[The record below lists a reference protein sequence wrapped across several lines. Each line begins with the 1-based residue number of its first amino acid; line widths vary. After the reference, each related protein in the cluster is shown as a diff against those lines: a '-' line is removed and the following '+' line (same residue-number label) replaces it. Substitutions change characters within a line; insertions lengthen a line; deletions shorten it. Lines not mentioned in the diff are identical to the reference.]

1 LASSHLS
8 SELPISKIALSLL
21 LGFTFMLVVE
31 QFHSRNHVPQSALPL
46 QQVDGENDV
55 SNVEFDV
62 ELEREPTL
70 GRSGSQFV
78 NPDLPFSTRAD
89 VVSQSRVYPLTLGL
103 LVHGL
108 ADGLALGVS
117 TLSTA
122 SGARAAPKLSFVVF
136 LALLI
141 HKGVSHRT

>member
-1 LASSHLS
+1 
-8 SELPISKIALSLL
+8 
-21 LGFTFMLVVE
+21 MLVVE
-31 QFHSRNHVPQSALPL
+31 QFHSHNHVPQAALPL

-62 ELEREPTL
+62 ELEGLEREPTL

-89 VVSQSRVYPLTLGL
+89 VVSQRRVYPLTLGL

-141 HKGVSHRT
+141 HKGVSPRI